1 MQHPASPLLSYISQ
15 MVSHEMQCR
24 VTNDSRKPHQ
34 GVSVLMACPFS
45 LIMVRFSLKVSF
57 LPGPH
62 FRVQGASSVNSWK
75 NQSWICGSKTPPSS
89 SQPQAPAP
97 C

>member
-1 MQHPASPLLSYISQ
+1 
-15 MVSHEMQCR
+15 
-24 VTNDSRKPHQ
+24 
-34 GVSVLMACPFS
+34 
-45 LIMVRFSLKVSF
+45 VSF